1 MEQAYWY
8 DTPEDPDRR
17 KRRMAECLAHREI
30 LASLGIGTPI
40 SVRPQW
46 YF

>member
-1 MEQAYWY
+1 MEQALWC
-8 DTPEDPDRR
+8 DTPEDPERR
-17 KRRMAECLAHREI
+17 ERRMAECLAHRAI
-30 LASLGIGTPI
+30 LVSLGVDTPI